1 MARGDGDTPSP
12 AVDFDDDDENDM
24 DNSSSSDDMEDAP
37 TVAKTVTGLPIKAIP
52 HALDYTAPSAAKYIA
67 AQAAEVFIPSYSTW
81 FDFDKI
87 ANVEM
92 KALPE
97 FFSNKNK
104 SKTPL
109 VYQDYRNFM
118 VNSYRL
124 NPTEYLTVTA
134 CRRNLAG
141 DVCSIMR
148 VHSFLEQWGLIN
160 FQVDA
165 DSRPSFMGPS
175 FTGHFAVTADTPR
188 GLVPF
193 GPSIPVNKDTSR
205 HPKTEGFGS
214 GTPIT
219 ASSIPPSNQ
228 LADQLAYKRESNSN
242 ADNTK
247 KLIYACRTCGVDCT
261 RLRYHVPFEKPI
273 ASKGEGS
280 EESVVPSTAMAASGF
295 SLPTNGADA
304 SKKASDGDA
313 GFVEPQ
319 SVGFNLCK
327 DCYLEGRFPSNLYSG
342 DFKRFAEP
350 SIQASKPWTDQE
362 TLLLLEGIELF
373 DQDWTRIASHVGT
386 RSKEACVLQFLGIP
400 MQDEDSLLGRPV
412 AELGALSYGK
422 GGEILPFSGADNP
435 VLSVVSLLVGLVR
448 PEVAKAG
455 AKAAV
460 SAMKTG
466 VAAAEVGVATTSA
479 EPMSAT
485 TKNELSDNAMVVDE
499 PHPSVSTIKLE
510 QEKSQPSPNPAA
522 AAAKESISA
531 ALHGAGKEV
540 NSIEHAAATALGA
553 AAAKAAMMAS
563 QEAAEARRLTL
574 EVIGLHIR
582 KMNIKL
588 KHFEDVEAIVEAELT
603 QVERERKI
611 VFAEKMAL
619 KKERA
624 ELQALGERLNAEE
637 RGGGFGAMNGGGGG
651 GGGGV
656 MGMDGLLSHGG
667 GAGEATMQVVN
678 AQPPTA
684 MEGVSV
690 ATLG

>member
-1 MARGDGDTPSP
+1 
-12 AVDFDDDDENDM
+12 
-24 DNSSSSDDMEDAP
+24 
-37 TVAKTVTGLPIKAIP
+37 
-52 HALDYTAPSAAKYIA
+52 
-67 AQAAEVFIPSYSTW
+67 
-81 FDFDKI
+81 
-87 ANVEM
+87 
-92 KALPE
+92 
-97 FFSNKNK
+97 
-104 SKTPL
+104 
-109 VYQDYRNFM
+109 
-118 VNSYRL
+118 
-124 NPTEYLTVTA
+124 
-134 CRRNLAG
+134 
-141 DVCSIMR
+141 
-148 VHSFLEQWGLIN
+148 
-160 FQVDA
+160 
-165 DSRPSFMGPS
+165 MGPS

-219 ASSIPPSNQ
+219 ASSIPPSNL

-242 ADNTK
+242 AADNTK
-247 KLIYACRTCGVDCT
+247 KLIYSCRTCGVDCT

-280 EESVVPSTAMAASGF
+280 EESVVPSTAMASSF
-295 SLPTNGADA
+295 SLPTNGAAGDA
-304 SKKASDGDA
+304 SKKASEGDV

-350 SIQASKPWTDQE
+350 SAAAIQASKPWTDQE

-460 SAMKTG
+460 SALKNGAAPAEAG
-466 VAAAEVGVATTSA
+466 VSTASA
-479 EPMSAT
+479 ESA
-485 TKNELSDNAMVVDE
+485 TKNEHSDNAMVVDE
-499 PHPSVSTIKLE
+499 PNSSVKVE
-510 QEKSQPSPNPAA
+510 QEKSQPSATQSPNPAA

-531 ALHGAGKEV
+531 ALNAAGKEV

-574 EVIGLHIR
+574 EVISLHIR

-637 RGGGFGAMNGGGGG
+637 RGGGGFGAVNGGGGG
-651 GGGGV
+651 GGV
-656 MGMDGLLSHGG
+656 VGMEGLLSSQG
-667 GAGEATMQVVN
+667 GANETTMQVVN